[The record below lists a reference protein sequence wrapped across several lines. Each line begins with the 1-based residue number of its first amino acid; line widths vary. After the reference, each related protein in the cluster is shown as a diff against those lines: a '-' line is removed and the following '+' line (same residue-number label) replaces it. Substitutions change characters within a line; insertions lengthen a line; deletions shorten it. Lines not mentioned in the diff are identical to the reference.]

1 MEGLVLQYDNVL
13 EKRLVDI
20 KDAQGNVVS
29 QELIQQSND
38 ELVGKKVDGY
48 AHLAQN
54 SLEYQVGANYRQTVA
69 FSLDDLRSENMATGV
84 ENESDYRS
92 LADLDVTT
100 SVGAQDAINMIDD
113 AIEQVSEL
121 RANMGSFQKN
131 ALESNLR
138 NLRVA
143 SENLTQAESVL
154 RDSDMAAEMS
164 EFTKNQILLASG
176 TAMSAQA
183 NQIPKSVLQLLGSA
197 TS

>member
-1 MEGLVLQYDNVL
+1 MQYDNVL
-13 EKRLVDI
+13 SKRLVDI
-20 KDAQGNVVS
+20 KDPQGNVVS
-29 QELIQQSND
+29 QELVQQSND

>member
-1 MEGLVLQYDNVL
+1 MVLQYDHVL
-13 EKRLVDI
+13 SKRLVDI

>member
-1 MEGLVLQYDNVL
+1 
-13 EKRLVDI
+13 
-20 KDAQGNVVS
+20 
-29 QELIQQSND
+29 
-38 ELVGKKVDGY
+38 
-48 AHLAQN
+48 
-54 SLEYQVGANYRQTVA
+54 
-69 FSLDDLRSENMATGV
+69 MATGV
-84 ENESDYRS
+84 ENDSDYRS

-100 SVGAQDAINMIDD
+100 STGAQDAINMIDNS
-113 AIEQVSEL
+113 IEQVSEL

-197 TS
+197 TG

>member
-1 MEGLVLQYDNVL
+1 MAFQIEILERYFTGSLVLMSSNIPSAVSNFPHFPYI
-13 EKRLVDI
+13 EI
-20 KDAQGNVVS
+20 KN
-29 QELIQQSND
+29 
-38 ELVGKKVDGY
+38 
-48 AHLAQN
+48 
-54 SLEYQVGANYRQTVA
+54 
-69 FSLDDLRSENMATGV
+69 
-84 ENESDYRS
+84 
-92 LADLDVTT
+92 TT
-100 SVGAQDAINMIDD
+100 SKAEHEASTSKIGEDQLFYCNQRGISTEDAINMIDD
-113 AIEQVSEL
+113 SIEQVSEL

-131 ALESNLR
+131 ALEANLR

-197 TS
+197 TG

>member
-1 MEGLVLQYDNVL
+1 M
-13 EKRLVDI
+13 
-20 KDAQGNVVS
+20 
-29 QELIQQSND
+29 
-38 ELVGKKVDGY
+38 DGY